1 MKKLFSFILAA
12 LAAASLTSF
21 AFADEPVRS
30 SGVTLSVG
38 SADGLT
44 LDGSALLH
52 PGEEYRFPLLI
63 AEGGGAARSMTVE
76 DMETYRIKVFAKD
89 GAGAMADAGRLESG
103 RQQYLSLTP
112 ADIFTEIGRASCR
125 ERV

>member
-12 LAAASLTSF
+12 LAAASLTAF

-63 AEGGGAARSMTVE
+63 AEGGGAARPMTVE
-76 DMETYRIKVFAKD
+76 DM
-89 GAGAMADAGRLESG
+89 
-103 RQQYLSLTP
+103 
-112 ADIFTEIGRASCR
+112 
-125 ERV
+125 